1 MAIVLA
7 HRGASRAAREN
18 TLDAFRA
25 ARALGADGVELDV
38 RRSADGTL
46 VVHHDPLLPDGRP
59 VAGLPMAEMPPWVPA
74 LDAALE
80 ECEGMVVDVEIKNL
94 PSEVGFDPEEA
105 AAREVVALL
114 VRRAGRDQVVVA
126 SFSLATLEAVRAA
139 ESSVPTA
146 WVTPGAFDQ
155 HQALA
160 LAADRGCAALQ
171 PRHEAVTV
179 ELVEAAH
186 DRGMTV
192 YAWTVDDAERVRW
205 LAGTGVDGVITNVPD
220 VALDA
225 LGRPVLRRARPG
237 PGSRA
242 GG

>member
-38 RRSADGTL
+38 RRSADSTL

-74 LDAALE
+74 WTP
-80 ECEGMVVDVEIKNL
+80 
-94 PSEVGFDPEEA
+94 PSRSARAWWSTWRSRTCPRRWGSTPKA

-114 VRRAGRDQVVVA
+114 VRRAGRDKVVVA